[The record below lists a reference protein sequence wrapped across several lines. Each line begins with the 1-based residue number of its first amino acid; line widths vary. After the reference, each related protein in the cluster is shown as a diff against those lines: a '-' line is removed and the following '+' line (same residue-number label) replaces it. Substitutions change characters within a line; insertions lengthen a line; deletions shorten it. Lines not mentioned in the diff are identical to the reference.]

1 MLIAGQLF
9 WIGRVVDL
17 GERFSPGKP
26 RRALLTAIASVV
38 CLFFFAYNIAPY
50 ISPWEIPRGDSTHL
64 TLRHVLFEA
73 PFWCWFVGSWL
84 GFALVMVF
92 WPLDRAGRVHEPGPL
107 PRTPSDSVRQRLLRE
122 RRQPAVRQPRHR
134 NHRPPIRLGA
144 RPEITVVELT
154 RRV

>member
-50 ISPWEIPRGDSTHL
+50 ISPWEIPRGDSTHS

-92 WPLDRAGRVHEPGPL
+92 WTVDRAGRFSAASATMRSILKPRIPSHDSL
-107 PRTPSDSVRQRLLRE
+107 PPWGFASSVKSGHSFNRT
-122 RRQPAVRQPRHR
+122 AKC
-134 NHRPPIRLGA
+134 
-144 RPEITVVELT
+144 
-154 RRV
+154 